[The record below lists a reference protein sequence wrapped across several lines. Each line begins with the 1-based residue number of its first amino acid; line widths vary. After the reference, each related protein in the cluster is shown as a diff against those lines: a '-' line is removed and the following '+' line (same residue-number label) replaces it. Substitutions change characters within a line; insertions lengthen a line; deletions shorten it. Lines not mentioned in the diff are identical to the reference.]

1 MPTATPLIEMH
12 YLPCIAYIK
21 KLSENNSLTIEA
33 HEHFIKQTYRNR
45 CSIYGA
51 NGKQDLIIPIIK
63 KSAKIPI
70 KDLEISYDMKWQ
82 HTHFMAIH
90 SAYKSSPYYD
100 FYEEEIR
107 ALFSQKEKYLLD
119 FNVKC
124 LEWVLKTLKLPVT
137 ISLTKKYTSND
148 KIEHDLDLRNQ
159 IQPKKEIV
167 IEHPKYLQVFQEK
180 QGFKENLSIIDW
192 IFNDLQGARSFIL
205 VNE

>member
-1 MPTATPLIEMH
+1 MSTATPLIEMH

-21 KLSENNSLTIEA
+21 TLSEYSTLTIEA

-70 KDLEISYDMKWQ
+70 KDLEISYDMNWQ

-100 FYEEEIR
+100 FYEDEIK

-124 LEWVLKTLKLPVT
+124 LEWVLKPLKLSIT
-137 ISLTKKYTSND
+137 TNFTKEYFSDNEVED
-148 KIEHDLDLRNQ
+148 SLDLRNQ
-159 IQPKKEIV
+159 IHPKKKIV
-167 IEHPKYLQVFQEK
+167 IEHPKYLQVFEHK
-180 QGFKENLSIIDW
+180 HGFKENLSIIDW
-192 IFNDLQGARSFIL
+192 IFNDLQGARAFYASS
-205 VNE
+205 